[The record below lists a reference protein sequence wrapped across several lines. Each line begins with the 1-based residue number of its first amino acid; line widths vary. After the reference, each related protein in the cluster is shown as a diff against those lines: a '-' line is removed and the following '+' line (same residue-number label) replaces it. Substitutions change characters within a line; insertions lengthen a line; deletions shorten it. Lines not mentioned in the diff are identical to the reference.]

1 MKVLRDRVLIASVVL
16 IATLTSCEGPT
27 GPVGEA
33 GIPGLSAVQVVS
45 TEITL
50 GSNAFA
56 TVRAECPADKR
67 AISGGF
73 AADGDG
79 AQFVT
84 AWQSYPAAANAWAV
98 ALRNGFAGPLKVTA
112 YAVCAT
118 VL

>member
-1 MKVLRDRVLIASVVL
+1 MKMLRYRVLIGSVAL
-16 IATLTSCEGPT
+16 FGTLTSCDGPT
-27 GPVGEA
+27 GPAGEA

-45 TEITL
+45 TETTL
-50 GSNAFA
+50 ASNAFA

-79 AQFVT
+79 SQFVT
-84 AWQSYPAAANAWAV
+84 AWQSYPAAANTWAV
-98 ALRNGFAGPLKVTA
+98 ALRNGFTGPLRVTA

-118 VL
+118 VS